1 MYIYKESF
9 SPNTDKVFVLACV
22 IDKNN
27 INNETAKKVELT

>member
-9 SPNTDKVFVLACV
+9 SPNTVKYWFLACV
-22 IDKNN
+22 IDKNK